1 MVSSLKV
8 FSQKEKWFLQLQ
20 SGLGQSESDEDVE
33 EQVSDTPNVI
43 EIEEPKNVAE
53 AVFQQMSQSVLDIG
67 PTDDG

>member
-33 EQVSDTPNVI
+33 EVSDTPNVI